1 MKKSRFCCFTCLKTV
16 PPHLNF
22 NAKKLLEEDLL
33 TARDK
38 MKSYLVEERSH
49 KMDVLKQKLETSRS
63 DVKKLEKENLILQK
77 QIEDCRVQVGTL
89 SSDKSAL
96 KRVVKQTK
104 LENKELFEQIA
115 VYESVL
121 KEQEREL
128 MNKDKKNGER
138 RKSTRRRRTR
148 MRKRGDEDDGETY

>member
-1 MKKSRFCCFTCLKTV
+1 M
-16 PPHLNF
+16 
-22 NAKKLLEEDLL
+22 

-77 QIEDCRVQVGTL
+77 QIEDCRVQVGTV

-115 VYESVL
+115 VFESVL
-121 KEQEREL
+121 NEQDSEL
-128 MNKDKKNGER
+128 MNKDKKNGD
-138 RKSTRRRRTR
+138 S
-148 MRKRGDEDDGETY
+148 